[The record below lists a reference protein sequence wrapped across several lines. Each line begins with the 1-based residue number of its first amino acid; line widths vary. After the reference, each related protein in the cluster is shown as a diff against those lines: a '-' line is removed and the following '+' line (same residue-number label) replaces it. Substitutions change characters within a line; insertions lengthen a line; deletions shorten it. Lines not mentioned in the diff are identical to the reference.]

1 MDNAVAHHTIS
12 RWRSAT
18 AALKL
23 VGEFDAG
30 DLRALPKRTAKYTM
44 RLGLLLVA
52 GALLPAPPLKEL
64 VVAAVSALR
73 G

>member
-1 MDNAVAHHTIS
+1 MQQ
-12 RWRSAT
+12 SAS
-18 AALKL
+18 
-23 VGEFDAG
+23 G
-30 DLRALPKRTAKYTM
+30 TAKYTM